1 MLKPEP
7 RESLA
12 ADGFVVANATAWT
25 TGVSGVVNGT
35 KKKAATIDEV
45 PADKIVGNIV
55 VLIPK
60 DEPAGGK
67 ASGHAEYTYNNGK
80 GNSTFYLNWTADSQV
95 ITGVDDLNASAEVA
109 SVTYYNLAGVASQEP
124 FDGINLVVKTM
135 TDGSTVTT
143 KMIK

>member
-1 MLKPEP
+1 MASYP
-7 RESLA
+7 S
-12 ADGFVVANATAWT
+12 TA
-25 TGVSGVVNGT
+25 
-35 KKKAATIDEV
+35 K
-45 PADKIVGNIV
+45 
-55 VLIPK
+55 K

-67 ASGHAEYTYNNGK
+67 ASAHAEYTYNNGK
-80 GNSTFYLNWTADSQV
+80 GNSTFYLDWTADSQV